1 MSRVSTNGNY
11 QSALLNL
18 MQAQQAQTDAGE
30 RVQTRKNATDMTG
43 YGRGAETLTA
53 LKGAEARVQGFLD
66 TGEAV
71 SARLEAQDL
80 AINQIADGLSGA
92 REALG
97 SVLASDS
104 MGTLMLDLEGQ
115 FQSVANGLNYRH
127 QGGYLFAGADTTN
140 QPVSVGTLAELA
152 AAPSVASTLRN
163 DQIKPASRIAENTSV
178 ETGYLADGFKFV
190 DPSPPPPAVAGSQ
203 SHIFQIF
210 KDIKAYSDDPA
221 TGPLTGKPTEAQKT
235 FLTAQLKRLENAS
248 TATIDVAARNGA
260 LANRVESLTTSHEAQ
275 QLSLNKLVSARTDV
289 DPLKAVTELQL
300 SQVAVQASA
309 QVVAQLSEVSLLN
322 YLR

>member
-18 MQAQQAQTDAGE
+18 MQAQQAQNEAGE
-30 RVQTRKNATDMTG
+30 RVQTRKNATDLTG
-43 YGRGAETLTA
+43 FGRGSETLTA
-53 LKGAEARVQGFLD
+53 LKGAASRVQGFLD

-80 AINQIADGLSGA
+80 AINQINDAIGA
-92 REALG
+92 TREAIG

-104 MGTLMLDLEGQ
+104 MATLMLDLEGQ
-115 FQSVANGLNYRH
+115 FQSVSNGLNARH
-127 QGGYLFAGADTTN
+127 QGGYLFAGANTTKP
-140 QPVSVGTLAELA
+140 PVTVATLAELA
-152 AAPSVASTLRN
+152 AAPTVASTLTN
-163 DQIKPASRIAENTSV
+163 DQIKAVSRIAENTSV
-178 ETGYLADGFKFV
+178 ETGYLADGFQFTEADGV
-190 DPSPPPPAVAGSQ
+190 TQ

-210 KDIKAYSDDPA
+210 RDIKAYNDNPA
-221 TGPLTGKPTEAQKT
+221 TGPLTGKPTDAQKT
-235 FLTAQLKRLENAS
+235 FLTAQLKRLDAAS
-248 TATIDVAARNGA
+248 TATIDAAARNGS
-260 LANRVESLTTSHEAQ
+260 LAQRLDQITTSHEAQ
-275 QLSLNKLVSARTDV
+275 QLSLTELVASRTDV

-309 QVVAQLSEVSLLN
+309 QVVAQLRDVSLLN

>member
-18 MQAQQAQTDAGE
+18 MQAQQAQNEAGE
-30 RVQTRKNATDMTG
+30 RVQTRKNATDMAG
-43 YGRGAETLTA
+43 FGRSSETLTA
-53 LKGAEARVQGFLD
+53 LKGAASRVQGFLD

-71 SARLEAQDL
+71 SARLDAQDL
-80 AINQIADGLSGA
+80 AINQINDALGA
-92 REALG
+92 TREAIG

-104 MGTLMLDLEGQ
+104 MSTLMLDLEGQ

-140 QPVSVGTLAELA
+140 APVSVANLTELA
-152 AAPSVASTLRN
+152 AAPSVASTLGN
-163 DQIKPASRIAENTSV
+163 DQIKSVSRIAENTSV
-178 ETGYLADGFKFV
+178 ETGYLADGFKFTEADGV
-190 DPSPPPPAVAGSQ
+190 TQ
-203 SHIFQIF
+203 NHIFQIF
-210 KDIKAYSDDPA
+210 RDIKAYNDDPA

-235 FLTAQLKRLENAS
+235 FLTAQLKRLDNAS
-248 TATIDVAARNGA
+248 TATIDAAARNGA
-260 LANRVESLTTSHEAQ
+260 LANRLDQITTSHEAQ
-275 QLSLNKLVSARTDV
+275 QLSLTELVAARTDV

-309 QVVAQLSEVSLLN
+309 QVVAQLRDVSLLN

>member
-18 MQAQQAQTDAGE
+18 MQAQQAQNEAGE
-30 RVQTRKNATDMTG
+30 RVQTRKNATDLTG
-43 YGRGAETLTA
+43 YGRGSETLTA
-53 LKGAEARVQGFLD
+53 LKGAASRVQGFLD

-71 SARLEAQDL
+71 AARLDAQDL
-80 AINQIADGLSGA
+80 AINQVADALGGA
-92 REALG
+92 REAIG

-104 MGTLMLDLEGQ
+104 MATLMLDLEGQ
-115 FQSVANGLNYRH
+115 FQSMANGLNYRH

-140 QPVSVGTLAELA
+140 APVSVANLAELA
-152 AAPSVASTLRN
+152 AAPSVASTLGN
-163 DQIKPASRIAENTSV
+163 DQIKPVSRIAENTSV
-178 ETGYLADGFKFV
+178 ETGYLADGFKFTEADGV
-190 DPSPPPPAVAGSQ
+190 TQ

-210 KDIKAYSDDPA
+210 RDIKAYSDDPA

-235 FLTAQLKRLENAS
+235 FLTAQLKRLDSAS
-248 TATIDVAARNGA
+248 TATIDAAARNGA
-260 LANRVESLTTSHEAQ
+260 LANRLDQINSSHEAQ
-275 QLSLNKLVSARTDV
+275 QLSLEKLVSGKTDV

>member
-18 MQAQQAQTDAGE
+18 MQAQQAQNEAGE
-30 RVQTRKNATDMTG
+30 RVQTRKNATDMAG
-43 YGRGAETLTA
+43 YGRGSETLTA
-53 LKGAEARVQGFLD
+53 LKGAASRVQGFLN

-71 SARLEAQDL
+71 AARLDAQDL
-80 AINQIADGLSGA
+80 AINQVNDALGAA
-92 REALG
+92 REAIG
-97 SVLASDS
+97 GVLASDS
-104 MGTLMLDLEGQ
+104 MATLMLDLEGQ
-115 FQSVANGLNYRH
+115 FQSVSNGLNYRH

-140 QPVSVGTLAELA
+140 APVSVSNLTELV
-152 AAPSVASTLRN
+152 AAPTVASTLGN
-163 DQIKPASRIAENTSV
+163 DQIKPVSRIAENTSV
-178 ETGYLADGFKFV
+178 ETGYLADGFKFTEADGV
-190 DPSPPPPAVAGSQ
+190 TQ

-210 KDIKAYSDDPA
+210 RDIKAYNDNPA

-235 FLTAQLKRLENAS
+235 FLTAQLKRLDNAS
-248 TATIDVAARNGA
+248 TATVDAAARNGA
-260 LANRVESLTTSHEAQ
+260 LANRLDQITTSHEAQ
-275 QLSLNKLVSARTDV
+275 QLSLEKLVSGRTDV

-309 QVVAQLSEVSLLN
+309 QVVAQLRDVSLLN

>member
-1 MSRVSTNGNY
+1 MTRVSTNGNY

-18 MQAQQAQTDAGE
+18 MQAQQAQNEAGE

-43 YGRGAETLTA
+43 YGRGSETLTA

-80 AINQIADGLSGA
+80 AVNQVVDSLAAA
-92 REALG
+92 REAIG
-97 SVLASDS
+97 GVLASDS
-104 MGTLMLDLEGQ
+104 MATLMLDLEGQ

-140 QPVSVGTLAELA
+140 PPVSVANLAELV
-152 AAPSVASTLRN
+152 AAPNVAATLGN
-163 DQIKPASRIAENTSV
+163 DQIKPVSRIAENTSV
-178 ETGYLADGFKFV
+178 ETGYLADGFKFTEADGV
-190 DPSPPPPAVAGSQ
+190 TQ

-210 KDIKAYSDDPA
+210 RDIKAYSDNPA

-235 FLTAQLKRLENAS
+235 FLTAQLKRLDSAS

-260 LANRVESLTTSHEAQ
+260 LANRLDAITVSHEAQ
-275 QLSLNKLVSARTDV
+275 QLSLGKLVSARTDV

-322 YLR
+322 FLR